1 MRSLLIAAAALSLL
15 SGCAE
20 EQRSSKT
27 HQAAA
32 ILEPARPTHQMYALG
47 TEITPEGAVSARSAG
62 DSFVRGGEVYLSV
75 NVTSATT
82 PQKIEV
88 EWRDAEGNVTDREAQ
103 QVPSSARYV
112 AFSPERT
119 AEWTAGDHR
128 VVVMIDGRKVTQ
140 MDFRMM

>member
-1 MRSLLIAAAALSLL
+1 LRFFLMAAALLSLL

-20 EQRSSKT
+20 KQLTSKS
-27 HQAAA
+27 QQAA
-32 ILEPARPTHQMYALG
+32 ILEPAKPTHQMYALG
-47 TEITPEGAVSARSAG
+47 TEITPEGAVSARSSG

-75 NVTSATT
+75 NVTSATS

-88 EWRDAEGNVTDREAQ
+88 EWRDAKGNVTDREAQ
-103 QVPSSARYV
+103 VVPSTARYV
-112 AFSPERT
+112 AFSPQHT
-119 AEWTAGDHR
+119 AEWLPGDHR

>member
-1 MRSLLIAAAALSLL
+1 LLSLL

-20 EQRSSKT
+20 EQLSSNT
-27 HQAAA
+27 HSAA
-32 ILEPARPTHQMYALG
+32 IVEPARPTHQMYALG

-75 NVTSATT
+75 NVTSATS

-88 EWRDAEGNVTDREAQ
+88 EWRDADGNVTDREAQ
-103 QVPSSARYV
+103 EVPSSARYV
-112 AFSPERT
+112 AFSAERT
-119 AEWTAGDHR
+119 AEWTPGDHR

-140 MDFRMM
+140 LDFRMM